1 MRTNIVKWASIAVL
15 LLAVAF
21 WNSASP
27 YQLALNVVVSAAAG
41 VVVVQAFEAKRYRWG
56 AAFTA
61 TALLFNP
68 VLPVF
73 SLSGRLSLF
82 LVLACIA
89 LFAASLALKPQPLI
103 SMPSIT
109 NRTPGSRSL

>member
-1 MRTNIVKWASIAVL
+1 VKWASIAVL
-15 LLAVAF
+15 FLAVAF

-56 AAFTA
+56 AAFIA

-89 LFAASLALKPQPLI
+89 LFAASLAALRPQPLL